1 VAPRTKAS
9 IEIDVK
15 GLKAVNDLL
24 NKLNSIDS
32 KVNKINKVAGGK
44 GGKDDLAQTQ
54 KVRNQVSKIET
65 KSLRIRNQLVGLN
78 EKDRKVSA
86 IKGRLT
92 RAENKAKK
100 GSLDIANRELVIAEK
115 LLAKQ
120 KLSTT
125 EIAKQAKFAPSS
137 ALNFSKSGRLLQ
149 GPAGSSQNTGANL
162 MRRFGP
168 TQGFDVE
175 SALISGAFPLLF
187 GQGPIGAAAGALG
200 GGIGGMFGGMGG
212 FAGGIAATAVV
223 QQIQTFLDSTSKLG
237 QALSPLVQDVTA
249 VTTALGLQ
257 GSVQEAQLK
266 LIEETQGKTA
276 AFNAAMKIMAA
287 TITQDGVDKLKNFG
301 ENTRL
306 LGQQFGIALTKLQAF
321 AAGVANFVMRLTGLQ
336 DALQEREATRI
347 VAGAAAI
354 GDTTAQSLVERRE
367 SVEQL
372 RGQGGEG
379 ARKKNLLDQI
389 KLEERIFA
397 IQQKVSTEVGQMTEK
412 SSNLLLEKEK
422 ELALNNRVAEI
433 MKTGINKE
441 LATSLAEVEQIFD
454 AEEKILA
461 EKQKQTKAAFE
472 KAIIETNDKDLQREL
487 QNKYDE
493 ITKQLQEHN
502 INREKGLDLTKKTA
516 NETDKVTEAFQRLN
530 ETIRNDIKEGIKGLI
545 KGTSTLGDLLNNVAD
560 RFLDL
565 ALNQALFGSAAGEF
579 TKGKGGGIFGA
590 IAGIFKANGGPVRSG
605 RSFIVGEKGPELFT
619 PGRSGAITPNHKL
632 MGGNNTSVVVNV
644 DASGSDVQ
652 GDEAGA
658 KELGGLISIAVQS
671 ELVRQQRPGGLLSS
685 IR

>member
-32 KVNKINKVAGGK
+32 KVDKINKVAGGK

-125 EIAKQAKFAPSS
+125 EIAKQVKESAKMTAIRQG
-137 ALNFSKSGRLLQ
+137 NF
-149 GPAGSSQNTGANL
+149 AGSGPKV
-162 MRRFGP
+162 FGP
-168 TQGFDVE
+168 QPRPTFGQRIGIKQGFDVE

-223 QQIQTFLDSTSKLG
+223 QQIQTFLDSASKLG

-276 AFNAAMKIMAA
+276 AFNAAMKIMAGR
-287 TITQDGVDKLKNFG
+287 ITQDGVDKLTNFG

-306 LGQQFGIALTKLQAF
+306 LGQQFTIALTKLQAF
-321 AAGVANFVMRLTGLQ
+321 AAGVANFVIRLTGLR
-336 DALQEREATRI
+336 DALEEREATRI
-347 VAGAAAI
+347 VSDAAAT
-354 GDTTAQSLVERRE
+354 GDTRAQELVEKRRTAE
-367 SVEQL
+367 EM

-379 ARKKNLLDQI
+379 ARKKVLLDQL

-397 IQQKVSTEVGQMTEK
+397 INQKVSTEVAQLTSK
-412 SSNLLLEKEK
+412 SSTLLADKEK

-433 MKTGINKE
+433 MKTGVNKE
-441 LATSLAEVEQIFD
+441 LAKSLAEVEQIFD
-454 AEEKILA
+454 TDEKILQSKLKQTQA
-461 EKQKQTKAAFE
+461 EFDKLEKQGASDEVLNRVLE
-472 KAIIETNDKDLQREL
+472 KEIAIEAKI
-487 QNKYDE
+487 DE
-493 ITKQLQEHN
+493 HNVGKKESVKLTKQLF
-502 INREKGLDLTKKTA
+502 T
-516 NETDKVTEAFQRLN
+516 ETDKVAEAFEKLN
-530 ETIRNDIKEGIKGLI
+530 QSIRNDIKEGIKGLI

-632 MGGNNTSVVVNV
+632 MGGGSTSVVVNV

-652 GDEAGA
+652 GDDAGA
-658 KELGGLISIAVQS
+658 KELGGLISVAVQS